1 MNIFKYLSALIH
13 PFDTIASIVDSKNAE
28 LLKKISDNKFDCVA
42 HNLTKACLS
51 TQEQGVTNDVI
62 CNNEVVVSLTSYG
75 KRIHDVYLAIESIMQ
90 GSLKPNK
97 IILWLSEDE
106 FQNQNIPITL
116 QKQVSRG
123 LEIQFCKD
131 LKSYTKLIYTLQKY
145 PNANIITIDDD
156 VIYKHDFVENLV
168 ESHLKNAKSICAN
181 RIHQIT
187 KQSNGQLKSYLDW
200 KWGTE
205 NDILQSPLNFF
216 TGVGGV
222 LYPPNSLH
230 REVFN
235 EDVFLSIC
243 PSADDVWFNAMARLQ
258 GTPICKSFTHSN
270 IGEDYLDKLSPLE
283 EGLGVHNNDSKNC
296 LNDIQIKAVFEKYN
310 IYELLQTQSKK
321 GL

>member
-42 HNLTKACLS
+42 HDLTKACLS

-90 GSLKPNK
+90 GSVKPNR
-97 IILWLSEDE
+97 IILWLDE
-106 FQNQNIPITL
+106 ETLKKEKLPVSLQNQQN
-116 QKQVSRG
+116 RG
-123 LEIQFCKD
+123 LEIEFCKD
-131 LKSYTKLIYTLQKY
+131 IKSYTKLIYALKKY

-156 VIYKHDFVENLV
+156 IIYKYDLVENLIR
-168 ESHLKNAKSICAN
+168 SHLKDTKCICAN
-181 RIHQIT
+181 RIHQI
-187 KQSNGQLKSYLDW
+187 KKLNNGKLDNYLNW
-200 KWGTE
+200 KWNLE
-205 NDILQSPLNFF
+205 NNTAVSSLNFF

-283 EGLGVHNNDSKNC
+283 VGLGHNNNNPQNC
-296 LNDIQIKAVFEKYN
+296 LNDIQIKAVFEKYS
-310 IYELLQTQSKK
+310 IYKLL
-321 GL
+321 

>member
-1 MNIFKYLSALIH
+1 MSISNYFNALIH
-13 PFDTIASIVDSKNAE
+13 PFDTIASIVDSKNVE

-42 HNLTKACLS
+42 HDLTKACLS

-106 FQNQNIPITL
+106 FQNQDFPITL

-131 LKSYTKLIYTLQKY
+131 IKSYKKLIYTLQKY

-156 VIYKHDFVENLV
+156 LIYNFDLVENLV
-168 ESHLKNAKSICAN
+168 CCHKKNPKFICAN
-181 RIHQIT
+181 RIHKIT
-187 KQSNGQLKSYLDW
+187 KQSNSSLNSYLKWDW
-200 KWGTE
+200 RQG
-205 NDILQSPLNFF
+205 NDTPPSNLNFF
-216 TGVGGV
+216 TGGAGT
-222 LYPPNSLH
+222 LFPPNSLH
-230 REVFN
+230 KEVFN

-243 PSADDVWFNAMARLQ
+243 PTADDVWFNAMARLQ
-258 GTPICKSFTHSN
+258 GTPICKAFTHSN
-270 IGEDYLDKLSPLE
+270 IGEDYLDRLSPLE

-296 LNDIQIKAVFEKYN
+296 LNDIQIKAVFEKYS
-310 IYELLQTQSKK
+310 IYKLL
-321 GL
+321 

>member
-13 PFDTIASIVDSKNAE
+13 PLDTIASIVDSKNAE

-42 HNLTKACLS
+42 HDLTKACLS

-106 FQNQNIPITL
+106 FQNQNLPITL
-116 QKQVSRG
+116 QKQISRG
-123 LEIQFCKD
+123 LDIQFCKD
-131 LKSYTKLIYTLQKY
+131 IKSYKKLIYALQKY

-156 VIYKHDFVENLV
+156 IIYKYDLVENLIR
-168 ESHLKNAKSICAN
+168 SHLKNTKCICAN
-181 RIHQIT
+181 RIHQI
-187 KQSNGQLKSYLDW
+187 KKLNNEKLDSYLNW
-200 KWGTE
+200 KWNLG
-205 NDILQSPLNFF
+205 NDTAISSLNFF

-230 REVFN
+230 KEVFN

-243 PSADDVWFNAMARLQ
+243 PTADDVWFNAMARLNN
-258 GTPICKSFTHSN
+258 TPICKSFTHSRF
-270 IGEDYLDKLSPLE
+270 GDDYTENPNNKLD
-283 EGLGVHNNDSKNC
+283 GLYLINDDPHNC
-296 LNDIQIKAVFEKYN
+296 RNDIQLSAVFEKYN
-310 IYELLQTQSKK
+310 LYQCLH
-321 GL
+321 